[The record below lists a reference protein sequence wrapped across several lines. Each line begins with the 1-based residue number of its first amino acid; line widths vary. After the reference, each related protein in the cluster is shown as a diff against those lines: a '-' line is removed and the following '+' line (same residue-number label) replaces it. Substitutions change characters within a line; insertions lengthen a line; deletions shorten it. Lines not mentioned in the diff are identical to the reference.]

1 MNRDLYKQRFT
12 VDEPPDYICPKCNI
26 GLLRIKENSFE
37 EFAELDAKEMQNK
50 HELDQDWIDY
60 IFHCIF
66 ECNNHKCASKVVC
79 TGRGNVD
86 FDIDVDEFG
95 SQSQY
100 WYSDYRPLFFH
111 PNLKLITIPE
121 DTPADIEK
129 LLNQSFELFFTSP
142 SAAANLIRISIEE
155 ILTDQ
160 GVDLY
165 SKKDD
170 SKKMSLHSRIK
181 EHLPDKY
188 QTIKEHLE
196 AVKWLGNAGSHS
208 SEELSLD
215 DTMDAYEL
223 VEYVLS
229 EIYRSTSYNLDRLT
243 QEINTFK
250 GPRGN
255 RRLSN

>member
-1 MNRDLYKQRFT
+1 MNRDLYKRRFT
-12 VDEPPDYICPKCNI
+12 VDDPPDYICPKCNI

-50 HELDQDWIDY
+50 HEFDPDWIDY

-160 GVDLY
+160 GVEEMRNLHRRIE
-165 SKKDD
+165 KLPEKHE
-170 SKKMSLHSRIK
+170 SLK
-181 EHLPDKY
+181 TKFFAL
-188 QTIKEHLE
+188 
-196 AVKWLGNAGSHS
+196 KWLGNAGSHS
-208 SEELSLD
+208 DNELSLN

-229 EIYRSTSYNLDRLT
+229 KVYYSAPDNLDKLAK
-243 QEINTFK
+243 EINDLK
-250 GPRGN
+250 GPKKRVF
-255 RRLSN
+255 L